1 MIRWRSPVP
10 DTEVVAGVRYADGP
24 SAEAVIFIAA
34 TPQRVWEF
42 VSDIGVPARFSDEL
56 CAVEWA
62 GETTRPCVGARFIG
76 RNRHPA
82 IGSWETTSVVA
93 ECEPGRCFAWN
104 VETPGGISASWR
116 FELEA
121 DGEGTRLRQWGRMG
135 PAPSG
140 LTIAIEA
147 MPDKE
152 DRIIARR
159 LAEWQRNIRANL
171 EGIKALAER
180 PAEQAR

>member
-1 MIRWRSPVP
+1 M
-10 DTEVVAGVRYADGP
+10 RYADGP
-24 SAEAVIFIAA
+24 SAEAVIYIAA
-34 TPQRVWEF
+34 PPQRVWAF

-56 CAVEWA
+56 SAVEWA
-62 GETTRPCVGARFIG
+62 GGATGPCVGARFTG

-93 ECEPGRCFAWN
+93 ECESGRCFAWN
-104 VETPGGISASWR
+104 VETSEGISASWR

-121 DGEGTRLRQWGRMG
+121 DGEGTRLRQCGRMG

-140 LTIAIEA
+140 LTIAISA

-152 DRIIARR
+152 ERIIARR
-159 LAEWQRNIRANL
+159 LMEWQRNIVANL
-171 EGIKALAER
+171 EGIKALAES
-180 PAEQAR
+180 PG